1 MMCMRRTGV
10 KCLLPAF
17 GFEGQTHIINT
28 GCKPLYLLNHITG
41 SDFSFLFRADSS
53 LQNRATLEW
62 LFLSHFS
69 SLVTPSWMG
78 PEVRF
83 FPWMV
88 TLGSVKRT
96 VQT

>member
-1 MMCMRRTGV
+1 MDTVMCMWRAGV

-53 LQNRATLEW
+53 
-62 LFLSHFS
+62 
-69 SLVTPSWMG
+69 P
-78 PEVRF
+78 
-83 FPWMV
+83 
-88 TLGSVKRT
+88 
-96 VQT
+96 